1 MSGTEIPT
9 VILLLVAG
17 TRPNIMKVAPV
28 MAAVDAWNTSPRDA
42 DKIVHFEQ
50 RLVHTGQHYDAA
62 MSSVFFEELGL
73 RTPDVYLDVRSGGQ
87 AEQTARLMTSL
98 EPHMPAESTDLVVV
112 VGDVNSTLAAALVA
126 VKLGIPVAHVE
137 SGLRSGDWRMPEE
150 INRMV
155 ADRVSRLLFT
165 TSAAASDLL
174 RREGVAKD
182 WSFFVGNTMIDCL
195 ETTLPLAMR
204 RAKAV
209 ELGLPSRGFALAT
222 LHRPSNV
229 DVPAQ
234 MTRMARVLIALAK
247 RVPVVF
253 AVHPRTAACLEA
265 AGCLSALRR
274 SPDVHLLPPLGYI
287 EFLSL
292 MGDARLVLTDSGGVQ
307 AEACVMG
314 TPCVTARTTTEWT
327 ETLEAGLNTLVDPY
341 DEAAMLRA
349 ADDVL
354 AAPMPIGVRPE
365 LWDGHAA
372 ERIVAVIVDW
382 ARSRP

>member
-1 MSGTEIPT
+1 
-9 VILLLVAG
+9 
-17 TRPNIMKVAPV
+17 
-28 MAAVDAWNTSPRDA
+28 
-42 DKIVHFEQ
+42 
-50 RLVHTGQHYDAA
+50 
-62 MSSVFFEELGL
+62 
-73 RTPDVYLDVRSGGQ
+73 
-87 AEQTARLMTSL
+87 
-98 EPHMPAESTDLVVV
+98 
-112 VGDVNSTLAAALVA
+112 
-126 VKLGIPVAHVE
+126 
-137 SGLRSGDWRMPEE
+137 
-150 INRMV
+150 
-155 ADRVSRLLFT
+155 
-165 TSAAASDLL
+165 
-174 RREGVAKD
+174 
-182 WSFFVGNTMIDCL
+182 MIDCL

-209 ELGLPSRGFALAT
+209 ELGLPARGFALAT

>member
-1 MSGTEIPT
+1 MSGTEVAT
-9 VILLLVAG
+9 VRLLFVAG
-17 TRPNIMKVAPV
+17 TRPNFMKVAPV
-28 MAAVDAWNTSPRDA
+28 MAAVDAWNTSPQAA
-42 DKIVHFEQ
+42 DSAVHFEQ
-50 RLVHTGQHYDAA
+50 RLVHTGQHYDAV

-73 RTPDVYLDVRSGGQ
+73 RAPDVYLDVRSGGQ

-98 EPHMPAESTDLVVV
+98 EPQMMAEDTDLVVV

-165 TSAAASDLL
+165 TSATASELL
-174 RREGVAKD
+174 RREGVAED
-182 WSFFVGNTMIDCL
+182 WSSFVGNTMIDCL
-195 ETTLPLAMR
+195 ETTLPLARR

-229 DVPAQ
+229 DAPAQ
-234 MTRMARVLIALAK
+234 MNRMARVLIALAK
-247 RVPVVF
+247 RVPVAF
-253 AVHPRTAACLEA
+253 TVHPRTAACLEE

-287 EFLSL
+287 DFLSL
-292 MGDARLVLTDSGGVQ
+292 LGDARLVLTDSGGVQ
-307 AEACVMG
+307 AETCVMG

-327 ETLEAGLNTLVDPY
+327 ETLEAGLNTLADPY

-354 AAPMPIGVRPE
+354 AAPMPTGVRPE
-365 LWDGHAA
+365 LWDGHAS
-372 ERIVAVIVDW
+372 ERIVAVIADW
-382 ARSRP
+382 ARSRC

>member
-9 VILLLVAG
+9 VRLLLVAG
-17 TRPNIMKVAPV
+17 TRPNFMKVAPV

-195 ETTLPLAMR
+195 ETTLPLAIR

>member
-1 MSGTEIPT
+1 VVEKSALK
-9 VILLLVAG
+9 ILHVVGA
-17 TRPNIMKVAPV
+17 RPNFMKVAPIMRA
-28 MAAVDAWNTSPRDA
+28 MAARGAR
-42 DKIVHFEQ
+42 FEQ

-195 ETTLPLAMR
+195 ETTLPLAIR

-354 AAPMPIGVRPE
+354 AAPMPTGVRPE